1 VAVTKLTAV
10 VTKIPL
16 VVIPMIPAVT
26 GIPPVIT
33 RTAAGTNAEA
43 AVAANKKPRRTNPAR
58 LEESFTDYF
67 SPSSSFSF
75 GSMAFAQMR

>member
-1 VAVTKLTAV
+1 
-10 VTKIPL
+10 
-16 VVIPMIPAVT
+16 
-26 GIPPVIT
+26 
-33 RTAAGTNAEA
+33 
-43 AVAANKKPRRTNPAR
+43 